1 MQNVQKRACQ
11 DRIVLK
17 DRLKAK
23 KEKNRDGQR
32 EREQASEREAMGT
45 GEIHVE

>member
-1 MQNVQKRACQ
+1 MQNVQKIACQ

-23 KEKNRDGQR
+23 NEKNRDGQIQR
-32 EREQASEREAMGT
+32 ASKREAMGT